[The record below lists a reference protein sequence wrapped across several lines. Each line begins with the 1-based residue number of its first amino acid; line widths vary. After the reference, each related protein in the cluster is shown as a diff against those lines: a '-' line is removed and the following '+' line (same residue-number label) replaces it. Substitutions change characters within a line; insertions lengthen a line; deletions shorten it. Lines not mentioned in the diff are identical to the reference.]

1 MDEYLWRTKW
11 IETLVQAGA
20 DMESAMDAL
29 DIFYGDDPIDTS
41 VDPVIA
47 AKEFLQ
53 QDNT

>member
-1 MDEYLWRTKW
+1 MDEYLWRAKW
-11 IETLVQAGA
+11 TETLIKAGA

-41 VDPVIA
+41 IDPVAA

-53 QDNT
+53 DNT